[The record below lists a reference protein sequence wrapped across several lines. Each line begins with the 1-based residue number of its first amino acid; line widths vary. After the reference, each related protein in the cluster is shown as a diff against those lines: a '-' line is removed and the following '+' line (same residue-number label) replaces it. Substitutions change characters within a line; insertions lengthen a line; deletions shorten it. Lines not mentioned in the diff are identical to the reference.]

1 MGKLYTLDGKL
12 LTETPEIRIGE
23 KVYPVDSRQK
33 TVKKILA
40 LSDDES
46 VPMGERIDEALKLAL
61 GKDASESLLLADAA
75 VRPDALLSSG
85 FEFEHPTFDDA
96 LADLTGSRSAP

>member
-40 LSDDES
+40 LADDES

-61 GKDASESLLLADAA
+61 GDENA
-75 VRPDALLSSG
+75 VEID
-85 FEFEHPTFDDA
+85 
-96 LADLTGSRSAP
+96 RSA

>member
-40 LSDDES
+40 LADDES

-61 GKDASESLLLADAA
+61 GDENVVEIDRMDMPFPAYQRLFELVMNA
-75 VRPDALLSSG
+75 VTGQEDEPDKARFQTEKG
-85 FEFEHPTFDDA
+85 
-96 LADLTGSRSAP
+96 

>member
-61 GKDASESLLLADAA
+61 GDENA
-75 VRPDALLSSG
+75 VEIDRMDMPVPAYQRLFELVMNAVTGQEDEPDQARFQTEKG
-85 FEFEHPTFDDA
+85 
-96 LADLTGSRSAP
+96 

>member
-40 LSDDES
+40 LADDES

-61 GKDASESLLLADAA
+61 GDKNAVEIDRMDMPFPAYQRLFELVMDAVTGQEDE
-75 VRPDALLSSG
+75 PDKARFQAEKG
-85 FEFEHPTFDDA
+85 
-96 LADLTGSRSAP
+96 

>member
-40 LSDDES
+40 LADDERLAR
-46 VPMGERIDEALKLAL
+46 GGAADELDIL
-61 GKDASESLLLADAA
+61 GLQPS
-75 VRPDALLSSG
+75 
-85 FEFEHPTFDDA
+85 F
-96 LADLTGSRSAP
+96 

>member
-1 MGKLYTLDGKL
+1 MGKLHTLDGKL

-40 LSDDES
+40 LADDES

-61 GKDASESLLLADAA
+61 GDKNAVEIDRMDMPFPAYQRLFELVMDAVTGQEDE
-75 VRPDALLSSG
+75 PDKARFQAEKG
-85 FEFEHPTFDDA
+85 
-96 LADLTGSRSAP
+96 

>member
-46 VPMGERIDEALKLAL
+46 KPMGERIDEALKLAL
-61 GKDASESLLLADAA
+61 GDESAVESTDGPCVPAFIAA
-75 VRPDALLSSG
+75 V
-85 FEFEHPTFDDA
+85 
-96 LADLTGSRSAP
+96 